1 MMVWYKKNIAQIEKE
16 LNTSIQTGL
25 TSKQALKRLETYG
38 PNQLEEAEQKSAF
51 FIFLSQFKDF
61 MVIILLIATLI
72 SGLLGEYVDAVAII
86 LIVLLNG
93 VLGFIQE
100 RKAERSLQALKEL
113 TAPKTYVLR
122 ESKWIEISTTEI
134 VVGDIVK
141 IESGSRIS

>member
-16 LNTSIQTGL
+16 LKTSIQTGL

-51 FIFLSQFKDF
+51 FIFLSQFKDI
-61 MVIILLIATLI
+61 MVIILLFATLI
-72 SGLLGEYVDAVAII
+72 SGLLGEFVDAIAII

-100 RKAERSLQALKEL
+100 RKAEKSLQAVKQL
-113 TAPKTYVLR
+113 TAPKSIVLR
-122 ESKWIEISTTEI
+122 DGKWIEIFTAEL

-141 IESGSRIS
+141 IESGNRI